1 MWSTLDGKPPQYLSA
16 NSSGAGDGKW
26 FRLPHKQ
33 MWHLSVHALGLT
45 LCSKRTET
53 SWEEGSAMTDAVEA
67 TILVTG
73 ATDGLG
79 RRVAQVL
86 AAKGAAVLLH
96 GRSPERLEATL
107 EELRSQPG
115 SEKANSYLADL
126 SSLAAVRDL
135 VERIYSEHDRLDVL
149 VNNAGIIARERKESE
164 DGYELT
170 FAVNYLSHF
179 LLTSLLLPLLKDSAP
194 ARVVNVASAGQSPID
209 FSNLMLEQGYDAM
222 RAYSQSKLA
231 QVIFTFELAERLRGT
246 GVTVNAL
253 HPATLMDTKM
263 VHQTF
268 GHASSTVQEGTE
280 AVVRL
285 AASPELEGVTGRYF
299 DGTREARADRQAY
312 DVGARKSLWDLSE
325 KLCEGFLQPLA
336 RRQ

>member
-1 MWSTLDGKPPQYLSA
+1 MVGREVWTGWVER
-16 NSSGAGDGKW
+16 SSRMDDLAGAK
-26 FRLPHKQ
+26 
-33 MWHLSVHALGLT
+33 
-45 LCSKRTET
+45 
-53 SWEEGSAMTDAVEA
+53 
-67 TILVTG
+67 ILVTG

-79 RRVAQVL
+79 RRVAFDL
-86 AAKGAAVLLH
+86 AAAGATVLLH
-96 GRSPERLEATL
+96 GRDSERLQATL
-107 EELRSQPG
+107 EEAREETG
-115 SEKANSYLADL
+115 SEKLGSYLADL
-126 SSLAAVRDL
+126 SSLGEVRAL
-135 VERIYSEHDRLDVL
+135 AEQVLTEQDRLDVL
-149 VNNAGIIARERKESE
+149 INNAGVIAGERWESE

-170 FAVNYLSHF
+170 FAVNYLAHF
-179 LLTSLLLPLLKDSAP
+179 LLTHLLLPLLRDCAP

-209 FSNLMLEQGYDAM
+209 FEDVMLERGYGGM
-222 RAYSQSKLA
+222 KAYTQSKLA
-231 QVIFTFELAERLRGT
+231 QVMFTFELAERLGGS

-312 DVGARKSLWDLSE
+312 DAGARKRLWDLSE
-325 KLCEGFLQPLA
+325 KLCWGFLQPVA

>member
-1 MWSTLDGKPPQYLSA
+1 MLWCRRTTTQG
-16 NSSGAGDGKW
+16 G
-26 FRLPHKQ
+26 LPEQ
-33 MWHLSVHALGLT
+33 AWHLSIYALGLT

-107 EELRSQPG
+107 EALRSQTG
-115 SEKANSYLADL
+115 SEKATSYLADL

-135 VERIYSEHDRLDVL
+135 ADRILSEHDRLDVL
-149 VNNAGIIARERKESE
+149 VNNAGIIARERRESE

-170 FAVNYLSHF
+170 FAINYLSHF
-179 LLTSLLLPLLKDSAP
+179 LLTRLLLPLLKDSAP
-194 ARVVNVASAGQSPID
+194 ARIVNVASAGQSPLD
-209 FSNLMLEQGYDAM
+209 FSDLMLERGYDAM
-222 RAYSQSKLA
+222 RAYTQSKVA
-231 QVIFTFELAERLRGT
+231 QVMFTFELAERLQGS

-253 HPATLMDTKM
+253 HPASLMDTKM
-263 VHQTF
+263 VLETF
-268 GHASSTVQEGTE
+268 GRSMSTVEEGAE
-280 AVVRL
+280 ATVRL
-285 AASPELEGVTGRYF
+285 ATSPELEGITGRYF
-299 DGTREARADRQAY
+299 DGTREGRANPQAY
-312 DVGARKSLWDLSE
+312 DEEARKRLWTLSE
-325 KLCEGFLQPLA
+325 QLCGRLLEPPGVDDA
-336 RRQ
+336 